1 MALTIEEQDILVIYS
16 LDRKPK
22 PLLHM
27 HQRSSRGNRLRRY
40 AELDGRIRSLLV
52 RRANRSTEAV

>member
-16 LDRKPK
+16 LDLKTK
-22 PLLHM
+22 PLLHPS
-27 HQRSSRGNRLRRY
+27 QRSSRRNRLHRY

-52 RRANRSTEAV
+52 WRANHSTETA